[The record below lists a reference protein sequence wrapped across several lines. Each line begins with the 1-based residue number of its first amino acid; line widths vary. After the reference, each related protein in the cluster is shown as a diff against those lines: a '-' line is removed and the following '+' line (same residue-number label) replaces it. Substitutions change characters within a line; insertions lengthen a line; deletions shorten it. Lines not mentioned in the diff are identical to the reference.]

1 MTEKQSYTYTVLRY
15 VHDVVSGEALNVG
28 VVMHVQSTGLLEV
41 RTRKTV
47 GRLKQAFPDL
57 DRQGFVEAMKA
68 VDRGLRAASGRLK
81 HKALS
86 DRQFDARIQALQVL
100 PEDDSALQWSPVGS
114 GLTTNPA
121 KTFENLYQR
130 YVAQYDRTSERRR
143 TDEDVW
149 RPVRGML
156 AARNVNIPF
165 EHKVVASEQDQI
177 EFKKAWKNGEWH
189 AYEPL
194 SLDLADADNI
204 KDKARRWR
212 GHLSAV
218 AEGFEDDIKLHFV
231 VGRPQAAALM
241 PAYESAKEILK
252 GARFE
257 PEVVDEH
264 DVDDFVAALEVE
276 YRNHMA
282 QKSR

>member
-1 MTEKQSYTYTVLRY
+1 MTEKLGYSYTVLRY

-28 VVMHVQSTGLLEV
+28 VVMHVPSTGLLEV
-41 RTRKTV
+41 RTRKTI
-47 GRLKQAFPDL
+47 GRLKQTFPDL
-57 DRQGFVEAMKA
+57 DRHEFVEAMKA
-68 VDRGLRAASGRLK
+68 VERGLKAASKRLE
-81 HKALS
+81 HKALFDQKS
-86 DRQFDARIQALQVL
+86 DARIQALQVL

-114 GLTTNPA
+114 GLTANPA
-121 KTFENLYQR
+121 RTFESLYRR
-130 YVAQYDRTSERRR
+130 YVARYDRKSKRRR

-149 RPVRGML
+149 RSVRDML
-156 AARNVNIPF
+156 AEREVKIPF
-165 EHKVVASEQDQI
+165 EHKVVAGKRDRI

-231 VGRPQAAALM
+231 VGRPQEKLLI

-257 PEVVDEH
+257 PEVVDEN
-264 DVDDFVAALEVE
+264 DVGDFVATLEFE
-276 YRNHMA
+276 YRTHLA
-282 QKSR
+282 

>member
-1 MTEKQSYTYTVLRY
+1 MTEKQAYSYTVLRY

-28 VVMHVQSTGLLEV
+28 IVMYVQSKGLLEV
-41 RTRKTV
+41 RTRKTI

-57 DRQGFVEAMKA
+57 DRKGFVEAMKA
-68 VDRGLRAASGRLK
+68 VDKGLSAASNRLK

-86 DRQFDARIQALQVL
+86 DRQSDARIQALQVL

-114 GLTTNPA
+114 GLTANPA
-121 KTFENLYQR
+121 KTFESLYQR
-130 YVAQYDRTSERRR
+130 YVAQYDRKSERRR
-143 TDEDVW
+143 TDDDVW
-149 RPVRGML
+149 RPIQGKL
-156 AARNVNIPF
+156 AARKVNIPF
-165 EHKVVASEQDQI
+165 EHKVVAGEQDQI
-177 EFKKAWKNGEWH
+177 EFKKAWKNGHWH

-194 SLDLADADNI
+194 SLDLAGADKI
-204 KDKARRWR
+204 KDKARKWR

-218 AEGFEDDIKLHFV
+218 AAGFEDDIKLHFV
-231 VGRPQAAALM
+231 VGRPQAAVLI

-257 PEVVDEH
+257 PEVVDEN
-264 DVDDFVAALEVE
+264 DIDDLVAALEVE

-282 QKSR
+282 LRSR